1 MIVSSACW
9 QRRAGIQ
16 PRRPTACCEPDSAGS
31 QYKDPEKDR
40 TITTHNATRRAFV
53 ILDQCL
59 LHRNYATFNLKRTQL
74 AIFNTLL
81 SLYQAPLQL
90 IGEYLN
96 VLSERIEDLF
106 RYCQRSGEVQL
117 SVLVDDI
124 FSRVIPVEITY
135 GFLET
140 KTFCIVSV
148 QY

>member
-1 MIVSSACW
+1 MPHDARYTWPV
-9 QRRAGIQ
+9 
-16 PRRPTACCEPDSAGS
+16 E
-31 QYKDPEKDR
+31 E
-40 TITTHNATRRAFV
+40 
-53 ILDQCL
+53 LCL
-59 LHRNYATFNLKRTQL
+59 LDRNYATFNLKRTQL

-148 QY
+148 QYWDAIGFSSLSFFFFIHMCLLPANVRDSPLC